1 MKNKRMSAERP
12 PTNKRIQK
20 NDLKKEE
27 VKTRMI
33 RVDDNDHEWIKNKA
47 FEERLSM
54 KEMVTILIEEYK
66 K

>member
-20 NDLKKEE
+20 NDFKKEK

>member
-20 NDLKKEE
+20 NDLKKAEE
-27 VKTRMI
+27 KTRMI